1 MQLQQKLNYPRGDS
15 NPQSSVQETDALSI
29 RPRRLLK
36 LARFSSH
43 SKMEGLKKS
52 VLFLSKKCS
61 LGFLKMKNIMLY
73 IIMQKQI
80 ASPGNRTRVARM
92 GILHDTTTP
101 ATQPQNSVKGNIY
114 QLSST
119 ARLAQSVEH
128 ETLNLRVVG
137 SSPTLGEHFN
147 ITKTSFCFLNM
158 KTFQCHSYGAVAQLV
173 KAPVQ

>member
-1 MQLQQKLNYPRGDS
+1 MTKRLLYPRGDS

-29 RPRRLLK
+29 RPRGHPWLSLNFFPT
-36 LARFSSH
+36 LSH
-43 SKMEGLKKS
+43 QVCPRQMAINTRKKPA
-52 VLFLSKKCS
+52 
-61 LGFLKMKNIMLY
+61 
-73 IIMQKQI
+73 

-101 ATQPQNSVKGNIY
+101 AT
-114 QLSST
+114 LSLTVLNYVPVHTSQ

-137 SSPTLGEHFN
+137 SSPTLGATLFV
-147 ITKTSFCFLNM
+147 
-158 KTFQCHSYGAVAQLV
+158 SYLLPVLIVQGSSQGAMAQLV